1 MLSFRAR
8 SARKLKKT
16 KYKIVN
22 MKKLLVL
29 LAVMTPALL
38 FAQGWKSKTLVTIGD
53 KNISAGE
60 FMEVYEKNN
69 VKSEVI
75 DKKDV
80 DEYLDMFINF
90 KLKVTE
96 AESLKM
102 DTLPKFIKEYDGYRK
117 QLAKPYFSNE
127 AATEKLVEEAYER
140 MQWDVNA
147 SHILIRCDIHTNAT
161 PADTLK
167 AYNKALELRKRI
179 LKGED
184 FGDVAFE
191 ASNDPSARDT
201 TVNGRFYKGNRGNLG
216 YFTVFDMV
224 YPFESGAYNTK
235 EGELSMPV
243 RSDFGYHIIKVNS
256 KTPACGTIK
265 AAHIFLIVDEKDPEK
280 TDSLVRAKAY
290 NIYNEIDK
298 DGKNWDLMVKKY
310 SDDKG
315 SVQHG
320 GMLTPF
326 KVNQIVPEFIAAVKE
341 LDVNEFSEP
350 VKTSYGYHIIKLV
363 GKSGVKSFEDEKE
376 NITKRV
382 EKDARA
388 KVSDE
393 AVLKRLKKENKFK
406 ENTKVKDAFIA
417 TIDSTLKEGNYVVA
431 EGVDTN
437 KTLFKLMKKE
447 YKISDFIEYIK
458 KNESKQPFM
467 SEMAYA
473 YQLYDEFVKESV
485 FAYED
490 AHLEEKYPDFKLLVQ
505 EYHDGILLFD
515 LMDKV
520 VWKKAEV
527 DTAGIKT
534 FYEENKNDYMWGD
547 RVKTIIINVNNAD
560 NVARAEEIARQD
572 LSFDSIRSIVKAES
586 LKGVTVKSP
595 YFQKGDN
602 VDIDET
608 EWVAG
613 TVRVVPS
620 TVDNTTKII
629 KILEVREPEPKTY
642 REARGV
648 IISAY
653 QAKLEEEWLNELK
666 AKYPVTVNEKI
677 LEKVEKCY
685 EN

>member
-534 FYEENKNDYMWGD
+534 FYEENKNDYMWGN

-572 LSFDSIRSIVKAES
+572 LSFDSIRAIVKAES

>member
-1 MLSFRAR
+1 
-8 SARKLKKT
+8 
-16 KYKIVN
+16 

-534 FYEENKNDYMWGD
+534 FYEENKHDYMWGD

-629 KILEVREPEPKTY
+629 KILEVREPEP
-642 REARGV
+642 
-648 IISAY
+648 
-653 QAKLEEEWLNELK
+653 
-666 AKYPVTVNEKI
+666 
-677 LEKVEKCY
+677 
-685 EN
+685 